1 MKHVVAL
8 ALASGALSAAA
19 PGGASFQGAVIP
31 LGARAR
37 RLLVAP
43 LDEGSTPDVAVVARR
58 KADEVTLAT
67 FRGVGDGSL
76 ELADLLALPQLG
88 YAGLTPTLAA
98 ADFDGDGILD
108 LGVAAVD
115 IGQILLGDG
124 DLEYDAVGGFPTLG
138 GSQHGLGFTDID
150 GDGDLDSALLV
161 DDLGGWFLDLGTN
174 DGQGAFGGSDFV
186 EAPGSPVG
194 EGRLLFADTDGD
206 GADATFVVGGS
217 GLATSGFP
225 GGAGSDELLLAGS
238 FGEVIAAHLNAD
250 DFLDLAVAAPGENG
264 IHVLLND
271 GTGGFPFTTYH
282 LTGRKPES
290 LAAGDLTGDGLVD
303 LAVANQRENSV
314 VLLAGDGLGGF
325 TPAARLA
332 VAAGPVDLE
341 LADLEGDGDLDL
353 VVACDAGQA
362 LTVLRNQFVP

>member
-1 MKHVVAL
+1 MKHAAILIL
-8 ALASGALSAAA
+8 AASALSAAA
-19 PGGASFQGAVIP
+19 PMGTSFQGTLVP

-43 LDEGSTPDVAVVARR
+43 LDEGSTPDVAVIARR
-58 KADEVTLAT
+58 KVDEVTLVT

-76 ELADLLALPQLG
+76 EPADLLALPQFG

-98 ADFDGDGILD
+98 ADFDDDGLLD
-108 LGVAAVD
+108 LGIAAVD

-124 DLEYDAVGGFPTLG
+124 DLEYDPVGGFPTLG

-174 DGQGAFGGSDFV
+174 DGDGAFGGSDFV

-194 EGRLLFADTDGD
+194 EGRLLFADTNNDG
-206 GADATFVVGGS
+206 GDATFAVGGS

-225 GGAGSDELLLAGS
+225 GGPGSNELLLPGS
-238 FGEVIAAHLNAD
+238 FGEVIAAHLNGDA
-250 DFLDLAVAAPGENG
+250 FLDLAVAAPLENG
-264 IHVLLND
+264 VYVLLND
-271 GTGGFPFTTYH
+271 GAGGFPSASYH

-290 LAAGDLTGDGLVD
+290 LAAGDLTGDGITD
-303 LAVANQRENSV
+303 LAVANRREGSV
-314 VLLAGDGLGGF
+314 VVLAGDGLGGF
-325 TPAARLA
+325 DPTARLT
-332 VAAGPVDLE
+332 VAAGPVDIE
-341 LADLEGDGDLDL
+341 AVDLNGDGDLDL
-353 VVACDAGQA
+353 VVACDAGLA
-362 LTVLRNQFVP
+362 LTVLHNQLER